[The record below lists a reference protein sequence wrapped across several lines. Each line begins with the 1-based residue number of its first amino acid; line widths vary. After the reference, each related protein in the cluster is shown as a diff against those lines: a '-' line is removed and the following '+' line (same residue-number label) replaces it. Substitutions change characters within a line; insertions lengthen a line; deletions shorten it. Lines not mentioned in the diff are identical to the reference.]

1 MTREARGA
9 HGAGSG
15 PTRQRRGGRA
25 GGDASVLRL
34 AMPHGAGWAKAVTAG
49 ALSAVCAVALLAAS
63 GYLITRA
70 AEHPPILYL
79 TLVMVGVRAFALG
92 RAALRYVD
100 RLAGHD
106 ASFRQ
111 LAVVRTEMYRR
122 LSSIAPAGLGSTGR
136 GDLLTRLVT
145 DTDRLQD
152 LPIRVVGPLVSAGVA
167 ALLSVVA
174 VAFVSVPA
182 ALVLLVAL
190 AVAALLGSV
199 VTLSIARRSDEQTAA
214 ERGHVA
220 DLVLDTVRTL
230 DVFAAY
236 GTLDERLDHIA
247 RLDARV
253 TAAVRRRGTVESL
266 VGALVGLVGGGAVI
280 GILAVGVPAV
290 VTGALDGPLWALAV
304 FVPLALFEVVGGV
317 PLAVLT
323 LRRVRAAADRVE
335 RVVPAE
341 VPAGIVPEPD
351 ADADPASLV
360 VDGPVAVSLRDVTV
374 RWPGAAA
381 AAVDRV
387 SLDLRPGEVV
397 VLEGPSGAGKSTL
410 VDALVR
416 FVDHEGSYTLDG
428 VEAKDMHPDAVRAR
442 VGLIEQ
448 DPFVFDQSVRQNL
461 LFARDTATDED
472 LVAVLDRVGLGA
484 WVQRRGGLDAGVGE
498 RGALVSGGQ
507 AHRLALA
514 RALLHAFPV
523 LVLDEPTADIDPDLG
538 DTVLR
543 DLVGAA
549 RQDGRTVV
557 IVSHVPVAA
566 DLVDRTLRMR
576 DGRLAAV

>member
-1 MTREARGA
+1 MSREARG
-9 HGAGSG
+9 S
-15 PTRQRRGGRA
+15 
-25 GGDASVLRL
+25 SVLRL
-34 AMPHGAGWAKAVTAG
+34 AMPHGPGWAKAVAAG
-49 ALSAVCAVALLAAS
+49 SLSAVCAVALLAAS

-92 RAALRYVD
+92 RAVLRYVD

-122 LSSIAPAGLGSTGR
+122 LASVAPAGLGRTGR
-136 GDLLTRLVT
+136 GDLMTRLVT

-152 LPIRVVGPLVSAGVA
+152 LPIRVVGPLVSAGVV

-174 VAFVSVPA
+174 VALVSVPA
-182 ALVLLVAL
+182 AIVLVIAL
-190 AVAALLGSV
+190 AVAALVGTI
-199 VTLSIARRSDEQTAA
+199 VTRAIADRSDRETAA
-214 ERGHVA
+214 DRGRVA

-236 GTLDERLDHIA
+236 GTLDERLAHIA
-247 RLDARV
+247 RLDAGV
-253 TAAVRRRGTVESL
+253 TRAVRRRGTVESL

-280 GILAVGVPAV
+280 GILAVGAPAV
-290 VTGALDGPLWALAV
+290 VSGALDGPLWALTV
-304 FVPLALFEVVGGV
+304 FVPLALFEVVGTV

-323 LRRVRAAADRVE
+323 LRRVRAAAERVE
-335 RVVPAE
+335 QVVPAE

-351 ADADPASLV
+351 DDADPASLV
-360 VDGPVAVSLRDVTV
+360 VEGPVTLAVQDLTV
-374 RWPGAAA
+374 RWPGAAEP
-381 AAVDRV
+381 AVDGV
-387 SLDLRPGEVV
+387 SFTLTPGEVV

-416 FVDHEGSYTLDG
+416 FVDHDGSYTLDG
-428 VEAKDMHPDAVRAR
+428 VEAKAMHPDAVRAR

-461 LFARDTATDED
+461 LFARDTATDDE
-472 LVAVLDRVGLGA
+472 LLAVLDRVGLGD
-484 WVQRRGGLDAGVGE
+484 WVVRRGGLDASVGE
-498 RGALVSGGQ
+498 RGVLVSGGQ

-523 LVLDEPTADIDPDLG
+523 LVLDEPTADVDPDLG

-543 DLVGAA
+543 DLVTTARAA
-549 RQDGRTVV
+549 GRTVV
-557 IVSHVPVAA
+557 IVSHVPVAP

-576 DGRLAAV
+576 DGRLLAG

>member
-1 MTREARGA
+1 MSREAR
-9 HGAGSG
+9 
-15 PTRQRRGGRA
+15 PTP
-25 GGDASVLRL
+25 VLRL
-34 AMPHGAGWAKAVTAG
+34 ALPHGAGWAKAVAAG
-49 ALSAVCAVALLAAS
+49 TLSAVCAVALLAAS

-70 AEHPPILYL
+70 AEQPPILYL

-122 LSSIAPAGLGSTGR
+122 LASVAPAGLGATGR

-152 LPIRVVGPLVSAGVA
+152 LPIRVVGPLVSAGVV

-174 VAFVSVPA
+174 VAVVWWPA
-182 ALVLLVAL
+182 AVVLVVAL
-190 AVAALLGSV
+190 AVAALLGTV
-199 VTLSIARRSDEQTAA
+199 TTLSVARRSDRETAA
-214 ERGHVA
+214 ERGRVA

-236 GTLDERLDHIA
+236 GTLPDRLAGIA
-247 RLDARV
+247 ALDARV
-253 TAAVRRRGTVESL
+253 TRAVRRRATVESL
-266 VGALVGLVGGGAVI
+266 VGALVGLVGGGAVV
-280 GILAVGVPAV
+280 GVLAVGAPAV
-290 VTGALDGPLWALAV
+290 VSGALDGPLWALAV

-323 LRRVRAAADRVE
+323 LRRVRAAAERVE
-335 RVVPAE
+335 EVVPAE
-341 VPAGIVPEPD
+341 LPAGIVPEPD
-351 ADADPASLV
+351 VPADPSDLV
-360 VDGPVAVSLRDVTV
+360 VGGPVRVALRDLTV
-374 RWPGAAA
+374 RWPGASAP
-381 AAVDRV
+381 AVDRV
-387 SLDLRPGEVV
+387 SFDLHPGEVV

-428 VEAKDMHPDAVRAR
+428 VETRSMHPDAVRAR
-442 VGLIEQ
+442 VGLVEQ

-461 LFARDTATDED
+461 LFARDTATDAELSD
-472 LVAVLDRVGLGA
+472 VLDRVGLGP
-484 WVQRRGGLDAGVGE
+484 WVAGRGGLGAPVGE
-498 RGALVSGGQ
+498 RGGLLSGGQ

-523 LVLDEPTADIDPDLG
+523 LVLDEPTADVDPDLG
-538 DTVLR
+538 DAVLR

-549 RQDGRTVV
+549 RRAGRTVLV
-557 IVSHVPVAA
+557 VSHVPVPA

-576 DGRLAAV
+576 DGRLVEG